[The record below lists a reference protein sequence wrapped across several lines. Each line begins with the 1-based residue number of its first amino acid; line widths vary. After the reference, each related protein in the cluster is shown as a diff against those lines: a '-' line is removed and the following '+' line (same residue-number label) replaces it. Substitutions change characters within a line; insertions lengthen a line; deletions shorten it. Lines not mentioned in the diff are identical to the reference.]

1 MADRLRPLWNFDD
14 LDATDDT
21 LRAQLEHED
30 SDAGR
35 AEVLT
40 QLARVQGLRGDFE
53 ACERLLREAE
63 SLSGSS
69 PVSRVRID
77 LERGRKLR
85 SSGDADGS
93 GPLFEAA
100 FTRACEAREYFLAG
114 DAAHMIAI
122 ADPEKM
128 LEWTERGLE
137 LAESEPDAAYWAGP
151 LLNNLGWYHFEA
163 GDFASALDAF
173 ERALQA
179 RERDPDKPVEI
190 EIARYAVAKALRL
203 LGRAD
208 EAAPLLERCVATSE
222 PDHYFHEELA
232 ETYAALGRAEDA
244 REQAALAAELR
255 DRGT

>member
-14 LDATDDT
+14 LDATEDA
-21 LRAQLEHED
+21 LQAQLELED

-40 QLARVQGLRGDFE
+40 QLARVQGLRGDFD
-53 ACERLLREAE
+53 ACEGLLQEAE
-63 SLSGSS
+63 SLAGSS
-69 PVSRVRID
+69 SLAKVRID

-93 GPLFEAA
+93 VPLFEAA
-100 FTRACEAREYFLAG
+100 FARACEAREYFLAG
-114 DAAHMIAI
+114 DAAHMVAI
-122 ADPEKM
+122 ADAAKM

-137 LAESEPDAAYWAGP
+137 LSESEPDAAYWAGP
-151 LLNNLGWYHFEA
+151 LLNNLGWHQYDA

-179 RERDPDKPVEI
+179 RECDPDKPVEI
-190 EIARYAVAKALRL
+190 EIARYAVAKTLRS

-255 DRGT
+255 DRST